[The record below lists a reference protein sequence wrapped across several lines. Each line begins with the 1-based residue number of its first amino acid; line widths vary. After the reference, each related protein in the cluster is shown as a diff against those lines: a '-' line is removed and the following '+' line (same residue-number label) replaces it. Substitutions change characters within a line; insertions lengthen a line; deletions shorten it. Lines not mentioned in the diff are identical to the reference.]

1 MLRYANT
8 LAFLSVAAAWSTDIE
23 SSVQHPDAHIDG
35 FVISAV
41 HLHGDD
47 GSLHR
52 RRLRF
57 DEHPP
62 RARRLEAAPFSAT
75 KNSRARVLT
84 LMKLNVAAYPSYLD
98 TGDGAFDRTWSED
111 VMSAILAEHNQA
123 LDAPQPLP
131 YTLVEESLVPP
142 APTHFPNPNLTL
154 TLTPILPSPNRRIL
168 TLTNPNPN

>member
-1 MLRYANT
+1 MLRYAST

-62 RARRLEAAPFSAT
+62 RARRLETAPFSAT
-75 KNSRARVLT
+75 ENSRARVLT

-98 TGDGAFDRTWSED
+98 TGDGAFNRTWSED

-123 LDAPQPLP
+123 LDAP
-131 YTLVEESLVPP
+131 
-142 APTHFPNPNLTL
+142 PNPS
-154 TLTPILPSPNRRIL
+154 PIRARRAWGARGASPPVLAVFSVR
-168 TLTNPNPN
+168 P

>member
-1 MLRYANT
+1 MLRYAST
-8 LAFLSVAAAWSTDIE
+8 LAFLNVAAAWSTDTE

-98 TGDGAFDRTWSED
+98 TGDGAFDRTWSDD

-123 LDAPQPLP
+123 LDAP
-131 YTLVEESLVPP
+131 
-142 APTHFPNPNLTL
+142 
-154 TLTPILPSPNRRIL
+154 LTPPLYPSGSEYGPPPPPPH
-168 TLTNPNPN
+168 THTFPES

>member
-57 DEHPP
+57 DEHSYSS
-62 RARRLEAAPFSAT
+62 RELVGRIEYVSRL
-75 KNSRARVLT
+75 
-84 LMKLNVAAYPSYLD
+84 
-98 TGDGAFDRTWSED
+98 
-111 VMSAILAEHNQA
+111 
-123 LDAPQPLP
+123 
-131 YTLVEESLVPP
+131 
-142 APTHFPNPNLTL
+142 
-154 TLTPILPSPNRRIL
+154 
-168 TLTNPNPN
+168 

>member
-1 MLRYANT
+1 MLRYTST
-8 LAFLSVAAAWSTDIE
+8 LAFLSVAAAWSTDTE

-131 YTLVEESLVPP
+131 Y
-142 APTHFPNPNLTL
+142 
-154 TLTPILPSPNRRIL
+154 IL
-168 TLTNPNPN
+168 